1 MNEGKIHKKGEVE
14 ISELLDSFKKKLGEE
29 AGAIGSFIGIVRSSA
44 RKEGKVDKLQYESAE
59 TAEEE
64 LDNIAT
70 EIKDEIDGLS
80 EVAIHHLVDD
90 LKPGDEIIYVLAGG
104 NHRSEVF
111 EALPKIMDRVKSEV
125 HIWKKEITE
134 KEDYWVH
141 EVEE

>member
-1 MNEGKIHKKGEVE
+1 MSEGKIHKKGEIK

-44 RKEGKVDKLQYESAE
+44 RKEGKVEKLQYESAE

-64 LDNIAT
+64 LENIAT
-70 EIKDEIDGLS
+70 EIEDEIDGLS